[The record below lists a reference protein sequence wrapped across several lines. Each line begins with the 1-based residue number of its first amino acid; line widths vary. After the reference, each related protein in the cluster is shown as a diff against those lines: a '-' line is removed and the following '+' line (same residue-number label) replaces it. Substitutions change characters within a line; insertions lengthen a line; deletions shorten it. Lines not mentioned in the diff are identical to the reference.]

1 MANTLSP
8 LPVMQFNQGG
18 VPLNGGKLFTYIAG
32 TTTKLTTYTDATGG
46 TPNTNP
52 IILDSNGQC
61 SVWLVPSVSYKL
73 TLSPATDTDPPTN
86 PFWTEDHIVSASP
99 TALISYAPATGTGD
113 AIIASPVPAVG
124 ALTDGLLVAVAAAAT
139 NTTTNPTLNVSG
151 LGAKTIFKGVGVPLA
166 VGDIVSGLDMLLLY
180 TTGTGEWILL
190 NPATIR
196 TTGINYAPAGGTG
209 DAITATPVPAVPALT
224 DGLLIAVGATAA
236 NTVTNPTFNVSGL
249 GAKTIFKGV
258 GVPLAVG
265 DIVSGL
271 DMLLLYTTG
280 TGEWILLNPMT
291 TVATGIRYAVA
302 TGTGDIITATPVP
315 ALAALTDGLLIA
327 VGAGA
332 SNTITN
338 PTLNVSGLGA
348 KTVYKGAGVALVA
361 GDIASGLDML
371 LLYVAGGSGAWILL
385 NPLSITTSITGILY
399 GNGATAIAATIGTGL
414 SLVGST
420 LSNSSPSDYRI
431 KRGVTLIDDA
441 TTLIDSLRP
450 VRYNYVTDEPD
461 APQTDG
467 FIAHELQA
475 VIPGAVTG
483 VKDGVDGEGH
493 LILQQVYLAG
503 IIPVLTSALQ
513 DCIRRIDDLEVI
525 IRTGR

>member
-139 NTTTNPTLNVSG
+139 NTLTNPTL
-151 LGAKTIFKGVGVPLA
+151 
-166 VGDIVSGLDMLLLY
+166 
-180 TTGTGEWILL
+180 
-190 NPATIR
+190 
-196 TTGINYAPAGGTG
+196 
-209 DAITATPVPAVPALT
+209 
-224 DGLLIAVGATAA
+224 
-236 NTVTNPTFNVSGL
+236 NVSGL

>member
-1 MANTLSP
+1 
-8 LPVMQFNQGG
+8 
-18 VPLNGGKLFTYIAG
+18 
-32 TTTKLTTYTDATGG
+32 
-46 TPNTNP
+46 
-52 IILDSNGQC
+52 
-61 SVWLVPSVSYKL
+61 
-73 TLSPATDTDPPTN
+73 
-86 PFWTEDHIVSASP
+86 
-99 TALISYAPATGTGD
+99 
-113 AIIASPVPAVG
+113 
-124 ALTDGLLVAVAAAAT
+124 
-139 NTTTNPTLNVSG
+139 
-151 LGAKTIFKGVGVPLA
+151 
-166 VGDIVSGLDMLLLY
+166 
-180 TTGTGEWILL
+180 
-190 NPATIR
+190 
-196 TTGINYAPAGGTG
+196 
-209 DAITATPVPAVPALT
+209 
-224 DGLLIAVGATAA
+224 
-236 NTVTNPTFNVSGL
+236 
-249 GAKTIFKGV
+249 
-258 GVPLAVG
+258 
-265 DIVSGL
+265 
-271 DMLLLYTTG
+271 MLLLYTTG